1 MKAYEIGVTPA
12 FPNGAAATAPEFLP
26 SIGITEWPGTNG
38 AKCFLNPIEPTPGPP
53 PPWGIEN
60 VLCKF
65 KCPTSAPI
73 SPGAVSPS

>member
-1 MKAYEIGVTPA
+1 
-12 FPNGAAATAPEFLP
+12 
-26 SIGITEWPGTNG
+26 
-38 AKCFLNPIEPTPGPP
+38 LNPIEPTPGPP